1 LIDEA
6 VVGLL
11 SMNMGWLAA
20 VIANPSAIDTP
31 GLLGMSPMFAAA
43 YALWP
48 EAVRELLACGGDA
61 RCVPEAVRLGMADW
75 EGDRV
80 EAVQRR
86 AEITELLLMHGRPD
100 ARPTRRFRLTE
111 VEPALA
117 AA

>member
-1 LIDEA
+1 
-6 VVGLL
+6 
-11 SMNMGWLAA
+11 MNMGWLAA

-31 GLLGMSPMFAAA
+31 GVLGMSPMFAAA

-48 EAVRELLACGGDA
+48 EAVREFLACGGDA
-61 RCVPEAVRLGMADW
+61 HCVPEAVRLGMRDW

-100 ARPTRRFRLTE
+100 ARPKPSFRLME
-111 VEPALA
+111 VERTAVA
-117 AA
+117 A